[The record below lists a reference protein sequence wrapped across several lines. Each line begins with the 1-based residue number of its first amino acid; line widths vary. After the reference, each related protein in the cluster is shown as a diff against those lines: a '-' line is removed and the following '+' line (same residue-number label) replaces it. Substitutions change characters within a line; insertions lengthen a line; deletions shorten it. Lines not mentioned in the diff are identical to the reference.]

1 MISLIYSR
9 RQPVGG
15 FLAAKFPGAEGVPWL
30 YDHRPPDDEEIA
42 LLKSMGINVDI
53 DEGVYIANHGRGVRR
68 LLAIFN
74 AWRLGPE
81 KLWLLEYPESSLHPV
96 IQSQLAEWLLGH
108 GQWVAV
114 TQSEIF
120 CLRGQAMI
128 RRGQLRPADFS
139 VSVLDEAVDSALDQL
154 SSAVDGLPPY
164 TRIRFNDDGD
174 LLDLWPGGFFTERM
188 SELL

>member
-9 RQPVGG
+9 LQPVGG
-15 FLAAKFPGAEGVPWL
+15 FLAAKFPGAVEQPHL
-30 YDHRPPDDEEIA
+30 YDHRPPDDEELA
-42 LLKSMGINVDI
+42 FLKAMGIDALAADI
-53 DEGVYIANHGRGVRR
+53 HISSHGSGVRK

-81 KLWLLEYPESSLHPV
+81 KLWLLEYPESSLHPGV
-96 IQSQLAEWLLGH
+96 QPQLAEWLLGH

-114 TQSEIF
+114 TQSEMF

-128 RRGQLRPADFS
+128 RRGRLRPADFS
-139 VSVLDEAVDSALDQL
+139 VSVLDEEVDSALDQL
-154 SSAVDGLPPY
+154 SSAVDGLQPY

-174 LLDLWPGGFFTERM
+174 LLDQWPGGFFTERM